1 MKSEEDKR
9 KEDEAT
15 KFFPM
20 LKDTLTKHHLVLA
33 AVFLGGDGPVFM
45 TPPNQLELS

>member
-20 LKDTLTKHHLVLA
+20 LKDSLTKHYLVLA
-33 AVFLGGDGPVFM
+33 AVFLGGRRPSFYDTAEPIRA
-45 TPPNQLELS
+45 